1 MARDRSKPFARPPLR
16 FLTCGSVD
24 DGKSTLIGRLL
35 VDAAAVPEDQLA
47 TLARDSKRFGTTGEA
62 LDLALLMD
70 GLEAERQQAITID
83 VAYRYFCTPIRSF
96 IIADTP
102 GHEQYTRNMATGAS
116 NCDAAVLLVDARK
129 GLLPQ
134 TRRHSLICT
143 LLGIR
148 HVVLAVNKLDL
159 VGFSQATFDAIEAAY
174 REFARALAL
183 DSLTAIPVCALNGD
197 NVVKRSRNTPWYRGP
212 ALLEHL
218 EALEVSEPAHGR
230 ALRFPVQWVNRSSP
244 EFRGFAGTVASGV
257 IRRGDRVAVAASMR
271 QSTVARIVTFDDDL
285 DAAQAGMPVT
295 LTLADEIDV
304 ARGDVLVRPDETL
317 PHVLDQFS
325 ATLVWMSDEPMLPG
339 RAYQM
344 RSGNM
349 FVPATVTSL
358 RHKLDVETQ
367 EHLAARQLTLNEI
380 GQCHLS
386 TATPVCFDRYADNRE
401 TGSLILINRATNA
414 TVAAGM
420 IEHPLSRA
428 TNVHR
433 QALAVTKRQRA
444 ALNAQRPAILWFTGL
459 PSAGKSTIAN
469 LVENAL
475 HARGVHTYML
485 DGDNVR
491 LGLNRD
497 LGFTQADRVENIR
510 RVGEVARLFVDAGT
524 IVLCSFISPFEA
536 ERQMVRGL
544 VEAGEFVEVFVD
556 ASIETCAQR
565 DPKGLYRRARAGEI
579 RNFTGID
586 SPYEPPAAPELRLDT
601 EHATAQELAA
611 QVLRWLHENAYL
623 R

>member
-1 MARDRSKPFARPPLR
+1 
-16 FLTCGSVD
+16 
-24 DGKSTLIGRLL
+24 
-35 VDAAAVPEDQLA
+35 
-47 TLARDSKRFGTTGEA
+47 
-62 LDLALLMD
+62 
-70 GLEAERQQAITID
+70 
-83 VAYRYFCTPIRSF
+83 
-96 IIADTP
+96 
-102 GHEQYTRNMATGAS
+102 
-116 NCDAAVLLVDARK
+116 
-129 GLLPQ
+129 
-134 TRRHSLICT
+134 
-143 LLGIR
+143 
-148 HVVLAVNKLDL
+148 
-159 VGFSQATFDAIEAAY
+159 
-174 REFARALAL
+174 
-183 DSLTAIPVCALNGD
+183 
-197 NVVKRSRNTPWYRGP
+197 
-212 ALLEHL
+212 
-218 EALEVSEPAHGR
+218 
-230 ALRFPVQWVNRSSP
+230 
-244 EFRGFAGTVASGV
+244 
-257 IRRGDRVAVAASMR
+257 
-271 QSTVARIVTFDDDL
+271 
-285 DAAQAGMPVT
+285 
-295 LTLADEIDV
+295 
-304 ARGDVLVRPDETL
+304 
-317 PHVLDQFS
+317 
-325 ATLVWMSDEPMLPG
+325 
-339 RAYQM
+339 
-344 RSGNM
+344 
-349 FVPATVTSL
+349 
-358 RHKLDVETQ
+358 
-367 EHLAARQLTLNEI
+367 
-380 GQCHLS
+380 
-386 TATPVCFDRYADNRE
+386 
-401 TGSLILINRATNA
+401 
-414 TVAAGM
+414 M

-601 EHATAQELAA
+601 EHATAQELAD

>member
-148 HVVLAVNKLDL
+148 HIVLAVNKLDL

-183 DSLTAIPVCALNGD
+183 DSLVAIPVCALNGD
-197 NVVKRSRNTPWYRGP
+197 NVVTRSRNTPWYRGP

-601 EHATAQELAA
+601 EHATAQELAD

>member
-1 MARDRSKPFARPPLR
+1 MAGDRFRPFARPPLR

-35 VDAAAVPEDQLA
+35 FDAAAVPEDQLA

-83 VAYRYFCTPIRSF
+83 VAYRYFCTSTRSF

-116 NCDAAVLLVDARK
+116 SCDAAVLLVDARK

-148 HVVLAVNKLDL
+148 NIVLAVNKLDL
-159 VGFSQATFDAIEAAY
+159 VRFSQATFDAIEAAY
-174 REFARALAL
+174 REFARSLAL
-183 DSLTAIPVCALNGD
+183 DSLVAIPVCALDGD
-197 NVVKRSRNTPWYRGP
+197 NVVTRSANTPWYGG
-212 ALLEHL
+212 AAVLEHL
-218 EALEVSEPAHGR
+218 EALDVSEPAHGR
-230 ALRFPVQWVNRSSP
+230 PLRFPVQWVNRSSP

-271 QSTVARIVTFDDDL
+271 QSTVERIVAFDGDL
-285 DAAQAGMPVT
+285 DVARAGMPVT

-325 ATLVWMSDEPMLPG
+325 ATLVWMSEEPMLPG

-344 RSGNM
+344 RIGNM

-358 RHKLDVETQ
+358 RHKVDVETQ
-367 EHLAARQLTLNEI
+367 EHLAARQLAMNEI

-386 TATPVCFDRYADNRE
+386 TSTPVCFDRYADNRE
-401 TGSLILINRATNA
+401 TGSLILINRTTNA

-433 QALAVTKRQRA
+433 QALAVTKPQRA
-444 ALNAQRPAILWFTGL
+444 ALNVQKPAILWFTGL

-475 HARGVHTYML
+475 HARGAHTYML

-510 RVGEVARLFVDAGT
+510 RVGEVARLFVDAGM

-544 VEAGEFVEVFVD
+544 VEAGEFVEIFVD

-601 EHATAQELAA
+601 EHAGPQELAD
-611 QVLRWLHENAYL
+611 QVLRWLQENAYL